1 MKRSKESILK
11 DAILKEDNSLYI
23 SQLVNITGQTPKAVK
38 DSVNNMREYIK
49 DKAQKENKTFEQV
62 LNELNKNNKT
72 L

>member
-1 MKRSKESILK
+1 MKRSKESTLK

-72 L
+72 F

>member
-23 SQLVNITGQTPKAVK
+23 SQLVNITRQTPKAVK
-38 DSVNNMREYIK
+38 DSIANMKLYIK

-62 LNELNKNNKT
+62 LNELNKNNENS
-72 L
+72 

>member
-38 DSVNNMREYIK
+38 DSIANMKQYIK
-49 DKAQKENKTFEQV
+49 DRAQKENKTFEQV
-62 LNELNKNNKT
+62 LNELNKNNEN